1 MKTLFLGLFLL
12 LYSTVIFSQEETAI
26 LIHFKNLP
34 ASQVIQTLEKKFDVK
49 ISYAD
54 EYLENKTVSLREK
67 KRSLK
72 ETLFELSELLNIK
85 FKFINEHYIII
96 NKKDASE
103 KELKQLNEIIIKSYL
118 ANGISKRKNATYS
131 IIPKKLDILPGLTEA
146 DVLESI
152 LELPGVISPNE
163 SATGLNVRGGTPDQN
178 HIIWDDITIYHTGH
192 LFGMISPFNPY
203 ITENITFHNKG
214 TNPRFG
220 DRISSVIDISS
231 NSDVVSKTHFGFG
244 FNGISAD
251 ANFETPLIKDKL
263 SVLVSFRR
271 SYEDYYETKTFHT
284 LEDKVFQ
291 NTSIEDNDISEEDFY
306 FRDYNLK
313 LNYSLNEKNSFSFSS
328 IHIDNDLNH
337 IYKDINNT
345 YSNQDILD
353 TENEGYSLT
362 WRKSWTENISQKT
375 KISHSNYGLSY
386 NFITNRN
393 GAQVSDFNKENTIRE
408 TNFLTEFSLET
419 KKANLFNFGYQSSF
433 KNVKYSF
440 IETKELR
447 YILDENNSTVD
458 IYSLF
463 GNFSNRNFKYF
474 DFDLGLR
481 TTYYSQLDAFRLEP
495 RLLLLKNINQNLKF
509 QFSGEIRNQ
518 IISQIE
524 ETVLSDL
531 SLENKLWRLADGNT
545 APIINSKQI
554 SAGFLYQKNKWSFDI
569 DTYLKNTS
577 GITALSLGFLSTG
590 NNRFHDGR
598 QKTLGTDIYVKKD
611 FNRIK
616 IWISYSFTDIKNIY
630 DGINENK
637 YFTPSNE
644 IRQAL
649 SASVAYG
656 TKKLQVALGWKWH
669 TGKPYTISNID
680 PNDNSIVFDKI
691 NTGKLQNYHR
701 LDLSSFYIFSFS
713 KDARLKGKIG
723 FSIRNVYNQ
732 KNHIGR
738 DYTGNNIPNDPIL
751 VLDKYGVNFVPNF
764 LFRVDW

>member
-1 MKTLFLGLFLL
+1 MKTLILALFLI
-12 LYSTVIFSQEETAI
+12 LYATLAFSQEEPSI
-26 LIHFKNLP
+26 LINFKKLP
-34 ASQVIQTLEKKFDVK
+34 ATEVIQILEKKFHVK
-49 ISYAD
+49 ISYVD
-54 EYLENKTVSLREK
+54 KSIENKTVSLNAKLRT
-67 KRSLK
+67 LK
-72 ETLFELSELLNIK
+72 EVFFELSAILNIK
-85 FKFINEHYIII
+85 FKFINERYIII
-96 NKKDASE
+96 NQKDVTEKKPYQLSE
-103 KELKQLNEIIIKSYL
+103 VIIKSYI
-118 ANGISKRKNATYS
+118 ANGISKSKNATYT
-131 IIPKKLDILPGLTEA
+131 INPKKLDILPGLTEA

-163 SATGLNVRGGTPDQN
+163 TATGLHVRGGTPDQN

-203 ITENITFHNKG
+203 ITKNITFHNKG

-231 NSDVVSKTHFGFG
+231 NNEVVSKTHFGFG
-244 FNGISAD
+244 FNAISVD
-251 ANFETPLIKDKL
+251 ANFETPIIKDKL

-291 NTSIEDNDISEEDFY
+291 NTAIEDNDISEEDFY
-306 FRDYNLK
+306 FKDYNLK
-313 LNYSLNEKNSFSFSS
+313 LNYSLNEKNSFSFSN
-328 IHIDNDLNH
+328 IHIDNDLDH
-337 IYKDINNT
+337 VYKDLNNT
-345 YSNQDILD
+345 YSNQDVLD
-353 TENEGYSLT
+353 TENDGYSLN
-362 WRKSWTENISQKT
+362 WRKSWSENISQKT
-375 KISHSNYGLSY
+375 KISNSNYGLSY
-386 NFITNRN
+386 HFITNKN
-393 GAQVSDFNKENTIRE
+393 GAQVSDFNKENTIKE
-408 TNFLTEFSLET
+408 TNFLTEISLET
-419 KKANLFNFGYQSSF
+419 EKANLFNFGFQSSF

-440 IETKELR
+440 IETTDLR
-447 YILDENNSTVD
+447 YILDKKNAAVD
-458 IYSLF
+458 TYSIF

-474 DFDLGLR
+474 DFDIGLR
-481 TTYYSQLDAFRLEP
+481 ATYYNQLNAFRLEP

-545 APIINSKQI
+545 VPIINSNQI

-598 QKTLGTDIYVKKD
+598 QKILGTDIYVKKD

-616 IWISYSFTDIKNIY
+616 TWISYSFTDIKNKY
-630 DGINENK
+630 NGINDNK
-637 YFTPSNE
+637 YFTSSNE

-649 SASVAYG
+649 SASVAYRA
-656 TKKLQVALGWKWH
+656 KKLQVALGWKWH

-680 PNDNSIVFDKI
+680 PNDNSIVFDNI

-723 FSIRNVYNQ
+723 FSIRNVYSQ

-738 DYTGNNIPNDPIL
+738 HYTGNNIPNDPIL
-751 VLDKYGVNFVPNF
+751 VLDKYAVNFVPNF

>member
-12 LYSTVIFSQEETAI
+12 LYSTVVFSQEKTAI
-26 LIHFKNLP
+26 LIHFKNVA
-34 ASQVIQTLEKKFDVK
+34 ASEVIQTLEKKFDVK

-54 EYLENKTVSLREK
+54 EYLENKTVSLHEK
-67 KRSLK
+67 QRTLK
-72 ETLFELSELLNIK
+72 ETIFELSAILNIR

-103 KELKQLNEIIIKSYL
+103 KKLQQLNEIIIKSYL
-118 ANGISKRKNATYS
+118 ANGISKSKNATYS

-163 SATGLNVRGGTPDQN
+163 TATGLNVRGGTPDQN

-231 NSDVVSKTHFGFG
+231 NNEVVSKTHFGFG

-251 ANFETPLIKDKL
+251 VNFETPIIKDKL

-313 LNYSLNEKNSFSFSS
+313 LNYSLNEKNSFSFSA

-337 IYKDINNT
+337 VYKDINNA

-353 TENEGYSLT
+353 TENEGYSLN
-362 WRKSWTENISQKT
+362 WRTSWNENISQKT

-386 NFITNRN
+386 NFITNKN

-419 KKANLFNFGYQSSF
+419 EKTNVFNFGYQSSF
-433 KNVKYSF
+433 KDVNYSF

-447 YILDENNSTVD
+447 FILDENNTTVD
-458 IYSLF
+458 THSLF
-463 GNFSNRNFKYF
+463 GNFSNRNFKIF
-474 DFDLGLR
+474 DFDIGLR
-481 TTYYSQLDAFRLEP
+481 TTFYKQLNAVRLEP
-495 RLLLLKNINQNLKF
+495 RLLLLKNITQDLKF

-531 SLENKLWRLADGNT
+531 SLENKLWRLADGES
-545 APIINSKQI
+545 APIINSKQV

-577 GITALSLGFLSTG
+577 GMTALSLGFLSAG
-590 NNRFHDGR
+590 NNRFHDGN
-598 QKTLGTDIYVKKD
+598 QKIVGTDIYVKKD
-611 FNRIK
+611 FESIK
-616 IWISYSFTDIKNIY
+616 TWISYSFTDIKNKY
-630 DGINENK
+630 DGINDNQ
-637 YFTPSNE
+637 YFTASNE

-649 SASVAYG
+649 SASVAYK
-656 TKKLQVALGWKWH
+656 TNKLQIAFGWKWH
-669 TGKPYTISNID
+669 TGKPYTISNI
-680 PNDNSIVFDKI
+680 NSNNNSIVFDKI
-691 NTGKLQNYHR
+691 NTGNLSNYHR
-701 LDLSSFYIFSFS
+701 LDLSSFYDFSFS
-713 KDARLKGKIG
+713 KDSSLKGKIG
-723 FSIRNVYNQ
+723 FSIRNIYNQ

-738 DYTGNNIPNDPIL
+738 DYTGNNIPNDPISKI
-751 VLDKYGVNFVPNF
+751 DKFSLERTTNFV
-764 LFRVDW
+764 FRIEL

>member
-1 MKTLFLGLFLL
+1 MKAILLALFLI
-12 LYSTVIFSQEETAI
+12 LYSTLAFSQEEPSI
-26 LIHFKNLP
+26 LINFKNVP
-34 ASQVIQTLEKKFDVK
+34 ATEVIQILEKKFDVK
-49 ISYAD
+49 ISYLD
-54 EYLENKTVSLREK
+54 ESIENKTVSLNEK
-67 KRSLK
+67 QRTLK
-72 ETLFELSELLNIK
+72 EILFELSAILNIK
-85 FKFINEHYIII
+85 FKFINERYIII
-96 NKKDASE
+96 NQKDTTEKILEQLSE
-103 KELKQLNEIIIKSYL
+103 VIIKSYL
-118 ANGISKRKNATYS
+118 ANGISKSKNATYT
-131 IIPKKLDILPGLTEA
+131 IKPKKLDILPGLTEA

-163 SATGLNVRGGTPDQN
+163 TATGLHVRGGTPDQN
-178 HIIWDDITIYHTGH
+178 HIIWDDITMYHTGH

-203 ITENITFHNKG
+203 ITKNITFHNKG

-220 DRISSVIDISS
+220 ERISSVIELSS
-231 NSDVVSKTHFGFG
+231 NNEVVSKTHFGFG

-251 ANFETPLIKDKL
+251 ANIEVPIVKDKL

-271 SYEDYYETKTFHT
+271 SYEDYYETKTFHK

-291 NTSIEDNDISEEDFY
+291 NTSIEDNDISEEDFN
-306 FRDYNLK
+306 FKDYNLK
-313 LNYSLNEKNSFSFSS
+313 LNYFLNEENSFSFST
-328 IHIDNDLNH
+328 IHIDNDLDH
-337 IYKDINNT
+337 VYKDLNNT
-345 YSNQDILD
+345 NSNQDVLD
-353 TENEGYSLT
+353 RENDGYSLN
-362 WRKSWTENISQKT
+362 WRKSWSENISQKT

-386 NFITNRN
+386 NFITNKN
-393 GAQVSDFNKENTIRE
+393 GSQVSDFNKENTIKE

-419 KKANLFNFGYQSSF
+419 EKANLFNFGYQSSF

-440 IETKELR
+440 IETKDLR
-447 YILDENNSTVD
+447 YILDKNNSKVD
-458 IYSLF
+458 TYSIF

-474 DFDLGLR
+474 DFDIGLR
-481 TTYYSQLDAFRLEP
+481 ATYYNQLNAFRLEP
-495 RLLLLKNINQNLKF
+495 RLLLLKNITQNLKF

-569 DTYLKNTS
+569 DTYIKNTS
-577 GITALSLGFLSTG
+577 GITSLSLGFLSAG
-590 NNRFHDGR
+590 NNRFHNGR
-598 QKTLGTDIYVKKD
+598 QKIFGTDIYVKKD

-616 IWISYSFTDIKNIY
+616 TWISYSFTDIKNKY
-630 DGINENK
+630 DGINDNK
-637 YFTPSNE
+637 YFTSSNE

-649 SASVAYG
+649 STSIAYK
-656 TKKLQVALGWKWH
+656 TKNLQVALGWKWH
-669 TGKPYTISNID
+669 TGKPYTISNVD
-680 PNDNSIVFDKI
+680 PNDNSIVFDEI

-713 KDARLKGKIG
+713 KDSRLKGKIG
-723 FSIRNVYNQ
+723 FSIRNVYSQ

-751 VLDKYGVNFVPNF
+751 VLDKYAVNFVPNF